1 MLKVCLSSGHG
12 KYIRGASSIYGD
24 EVDEARLVVESVADA
39 LRESGVEV
47 MTYHDDVSDD
57 QDENLK
63 RICDWHNSKTRDWDF
78 SVHFNSATFDGEDTT
93 TNPVGCEM
101 FYTSQTGMEMA
112 DEIVDAVCDASGLK
126 NRGPKKGNLYFLNHT
141 EEPAVL
147 LEICFINSRAD
158 MDIYRENYD
167 VICGAIADAIS
178 GEDHGEPIEPEPPEP
193 PSGVLFAARGT
204 CSTFGG
210 PDDTGVSPSEGL
222 AMWYEPEECPWLML
236 GKQPPATTGMARRLD
251 PSVFYLAC
259 RWDYDVTPKEM
270 LRGPQMAMVTNADT
284 GVQRLAHVADW
295 GPHEEQTGR
304 AADLSPGL
312 ADSLGVGTDDE
323 VHVMYPYLPAIPTS

>member
-1 MLKVCLSSGHG
+1 MRVVISAGHG
-12 KYIRGASSIYGD
+12 AKVPGAIGYIK
-24 EVDEARLVVESVADA
+24 EHEEACRVIETVADE
-39 LRESGVEV
+39 LREVGVEV
-47 MTYHDDVSDD
+47 TTYVDTVSTT
-57 QDENLK
+57 QSQNLD
-63 RICDWHNSKTRDWDF
+63 RIVDFHNSKSRDLDI
-78 SVHFNSATFDGEDTT
+78 SVHFNAYQDTSK
-93 TNPVGCEM
+93 PMGCEVL
-101 FYTSQTGMEMA
+101 YVSSTGMEIA
-112 DEIVDAVCDASGLK
+112 DEVVDRICAVSGLI
-126 NRGPKKGNLYFLNHT
+126 NRGPKKRTDLAFLNGT
-141 EEPAVL
+141 EEPAIL
-147 LEICFINSRAD
+147 IETCFVDSTAD
-158 MDIYRENYD
+158 VALYRENYE

-178 GEDHGEPIEPEPPEP
+178 GEDDGIPPEPPEP
-193 PSGVLFAARGT
+193 SSTVLFAAAGT

-251 PSVFYLAC
+251 PSVFYVAC

-284 GVQRLAHVADW
+284 GVMRLAHVADW

-312 ADSLGVGTDDE
+312 ADSLGVSTDDE
-323 VHVMYPYLPAIPTS
+323 VTVIYPYR